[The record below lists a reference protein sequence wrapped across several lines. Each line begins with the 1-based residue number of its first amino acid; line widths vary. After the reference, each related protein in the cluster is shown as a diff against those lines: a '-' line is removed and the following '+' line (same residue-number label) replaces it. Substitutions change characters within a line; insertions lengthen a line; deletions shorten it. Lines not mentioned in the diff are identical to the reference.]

1 MLIFCFVNL
10 YSIDL
15 QLFVMLMRKILFP
28 TDFSDVSKNA
38 FIYAL
43 KLADSMGAEIITMHV
58 YQLQQ
63 ASYVNVSKYLH
74 EIYDVVE
81 LSNFEN
87 YKDEVPILRH
97 IAEENNLNK
106 VKISHVLILGNL
118 IEEVQKITK
127 HENIDFIVMG
137 TKGASGLKETFLGT
151 VATKVM
157 NDVKAVVLAIP
168 ERCKYQP
175 IKNLLF
181 ITEYKSTDI
190 LSFMRVM
197 ALAKVF
203 QAHIDCLHVA
213 SANHKNKNTNV
224 EDWNE
229 LIKNHNI
236 VIHSISGDDIE
247 GIILNFIDL
256 HKINMVAMRVYHKNF
271 FEKLFEVSLS
281 KKLAFHI
288 IVPILAIHE

>member
-1 MLIFCFVNL
+1 MK
-10 YSIDL
+10 
-15 QLFVMLMRKILFP
+15 KILFP
-28 TDFSDVSKNA
+28 TDFSEVSKNA

-43 KLADSMGAEIITMHV
+43 KLADSIDAEIITMHV
-58 YQLQQ
+58 YQLPQ
-63 ASYVNVSKYLH
+63 ANYVNVSEYLH
-74 EIYDVVE
+74 EIYDVTE

-97 IAEENNLNK
+97 IAEENNLGK

-118 IEEVQKITK
+118 IDEIQKITK

-137 TKGASGLKETFLGT
+137 TKGATGLKETFLGT

-181 ITEYKSTDI
+181 ITEYKPEDI
-190 LSFMRVM
+190 ESFIRVM
-197 ALAKVF
+197 ALVKVF
-203 QAHIDCLHVA
+203 QAHIDCLRVEPPHRE
-213 SANHKNKNTNV
+213 NKNDYMK
-224 EDWNE
+224 DWND

-236 VIHSISGDDIE
+236 ALHSISGDDVE
-247 GIILNFIDL
+247 GIILNFMDL
-256 HKINMVAMRVYHKNF
+256 HKINMIAMHVYHKNF
-271 FEKLFEVSLS
+271 FQKLFEISLS
-281 KKLAFHI
+281 KKLAFHVN
-288 IVPILAIHE
+288 VPILAIHE

>member
-1 MLIFCFVNL
+1 MK
-10 YSIDL
+10 
-15 QLFVMLMRKILFP
+15 KILFP
-28 TDFSDVSKNA
+28 TDFSEVSKNA

-43 KLADSMGAEIITMHV
+43 KLADSIDAEIITMHV
-58 YQLQQ
+58 YQLPQ
-63 ASYVNVSKYLH
+63 ANYVNVSEYLH
-74 EIYDVVE
+74 EIYDVTE

-97 IAEENNLNK
+97 IAEENNLDK

-118 IEEVQKITK
+118 IEEIQIITK

-137 TKGASGLKETFLGT
+137 TKGATGLKETFLGT

-181 ITEYKSTDI
+181 ITEYKPEDI
-190 LSFMRVM
+190 ESFIRVI

-203 QAHIDCLHVA
+203 QAHIDCLRVEPPH
-213 SANHKNKNTNV
+213 HENKNDYMK
-224 EDWNE
+224 DWND

-236 VIHSISGDDIE
+236 ALHSISGDDVE
-247 GIILNFIDL
+247 GIILNFMDL
-256 HKINMVAMRVYHKNF
+256 YKINMIAMHVYHKNF
-271 FEKLFEVSLS
+271 FQKLFEISLS
-281 KKLAFHI
+281 KKLAFHVN
-288 IVPILAIHE
+288 VPILAIHE

>member
-1 MLIFCFVNL
+1 MK
-10 YSIDL
+10 
-15 QLFVMLMRKILFP
+15 KILFP
-28 TDFSDVSKNA
+28 TDFSEVSKNA

-43 KLADSMGAEIITMHV
+43 KLADSIDAEIITMHV
-58 YQLQQ
+58 YQLPQ
-63 ASYVNVSKYLH
+63 ANYVNVSEYLH
-74 EIYDVVE
+74 EIYDVTE

-97 IAEENNLNK
+97 IAEENNLGK

-118 IEEVQKITK
+118 IHEIEKITK

-137 TKGASGLKETFLGT
+137 TKGATGLKETFLGT

-181 ITEYKSTDI
+181 ITEYKPEDI
-190 LSFMRVM
+190 ESFIRVM

-203 QAHIDCLHVA
+203 QAHIDCLRVESPHH
-213 SANHKNKNTNV
+213 NGKNDYMK
-224 EDWNE
+224 DWND

-236 VIHSISGDDIE
+236 TLHSISGDDVE
-247 GIILNFIDL
+247 GIILNFMDL
-256 HKINMVAMRVYHKNF
+256 HKINMIAMHVYHKNF
-271 FEKLFEVSLS
+271 FQKLFEISLS
-281 KKLAFHI
+281 KKLAFHVN
-288 IVPILAIHE
+288 VPILAIHE